1 MLSGP
6 RLIVT
11 LVLVGLS
18 CFARADAG
26 ADALEKRK
34 SVKPTVNSIKQKDGS
49 VIERLDL
56 SVLPGSLKDDH
67 VPATPEEWL
76 SRMLDPTRNGLI
88 LKQPKRFAEWLDAV
102 TEPRFMTA
110 LATVALDPNSYPKT
124 FNRLLDPATARN
136 WAGIVDPEV
145 FLRWMAA
152 GMDPALYQAVF
163 QHMFDP
169 KKYLRWA
176 TYPGYPLLEAPRAR
190 TASPNEQVGRD
201 HETGETAS
209 TREAWL
215 TLPAREPMANPW
227 LVNGNTYRY

>member
-11 LVLVGLS
+11 LLLVGLS
-18 CFARADAG
+18 CIARADTGEA
-26 ADALEKRK
+26 ALEKGK
-34 SVKPTVNSIKQKDGS
+34 LLKPAVSSFKQEDGS
-49 VIERLDL
+49 VIDRMDL
-56 SVLPGSLKDDH
+56 SALPASQRNEH
-67 VPATPEEWL
+67 IPATPEEWL

-163 QHMFDP
+163 QHMVDP

-176 TYPGYPLLEAPRAR
+176 TYPGHPLLEAPRAR
-190 TASPNEQVGRD
+190 AASPNERVEKDRAS
-201 HETGETAS
+201 GETAS
-209 TREAWL
+209 AREAWL
-215 TLPAREPMANPW
+215 TLPARDPMSNPW
-227 LVNGNTYRY
+227 LVNDNTYRY

>member
-1 MLSGP
+1 MLPGP
-6 RLIVT
+6 RLTVM
-11 LVLVGLS
+11 LLLVGLS

-34 SVKPTVNSIKQKDGS
+34 PAKPAVISIKQKDGS

-56 SVLPGSLKDDH
+56 TALPGSLKDDH
-67 VPATPEEWL
+67 MPASPEEWL

-169 KKYLRWA
+169 NKFLRWA

-190 TASPNEQVGRD
+190 TASPNEQAGRNRP
-201 HETGETAS
+201 TGETA
-209 TREAWL
+209 TAGGAWSS
-215 TLPAREPMANPW
+215 LPARESVANPW
-227 LVNGNTYRY
+227 LVNSATYRY